1 MRVSCMLVDPV
12 HFELIRNSLS
22 SIADEMALTIV
33 RTSHSSVVK
42 DNMDF
47 STALCD
53 AAGRMLAQGLTLPLH
68 LGSMPD
74 AMEGILRRYP
84 PETIQP
90 GDVFIL
96 NDPFEGGMHL
106 PDVFIVKPLFVD
118 RELAAFAVTLAHQA
132 DVGGRVPGSNAAD
145 STEIFAEGLRIPV
158 LKFHDAGRP
167 NETLQRIIAKN
178 VRVPDVVEGDLA
190 AQLAACLIA
199 EREVL
204 QLVRRYD
211 LPTLRVYFDELLD
224 YTERLTRAEIAQ
236 WPDGVYH
243 FEDFIDDD
251 GVDY

>member
-1 MRVSCMLVDPV
+1 MPLDPI
-12 HFELIRNSLS
+12 HFELIRNSLG

-33 RTSHSSVVK
+33 RTSHSGVLK

-53 AAGRMLAQGLTLPLH
+53 ASGRMLAQGLTLPMH
-68 LGSMPD
+68 LGSVPD
-74 AMEGILRRYP
+74 AMDGILRRYP
-84 PETIQP
+84 AETIQP

-118 RELAAFAVTLAHQA
+118 RELAAVAVALAHEA

-158 LKFHDAGRP
+158 LKFMDAGQP

-178 VRVPDVVEGDLA
+178 VRVPDMVEGDLS
-190 AQLAACLIA
+190 AQIAACLIA
-199 EREVL
+199 ERQFL
-204 QLVRRYD
+204 QLAARYGLD
-211 LPTLRVYFDELLD
+211 SLNAYFD
-224 YTERLTRAEIAQ
+224 
-236 WPDGVYH
+236 
-243 FEDFIDDD
+243 
-251 GVDY
+251 